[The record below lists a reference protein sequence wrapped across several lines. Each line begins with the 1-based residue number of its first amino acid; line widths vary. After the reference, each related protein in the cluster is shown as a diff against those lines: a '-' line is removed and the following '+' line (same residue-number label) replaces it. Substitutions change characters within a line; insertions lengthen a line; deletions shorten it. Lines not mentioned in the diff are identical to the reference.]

1 MNQEIRISKRKEKS
15 MKFVQKENFEPKIK
29 PKIENLEDEL
39 CQ

>member
-15 MKFVQKENFEPKIK
+15 MKFVQKENFEPKI
-29 PKIENLEDEL
+29 ENLEDEL